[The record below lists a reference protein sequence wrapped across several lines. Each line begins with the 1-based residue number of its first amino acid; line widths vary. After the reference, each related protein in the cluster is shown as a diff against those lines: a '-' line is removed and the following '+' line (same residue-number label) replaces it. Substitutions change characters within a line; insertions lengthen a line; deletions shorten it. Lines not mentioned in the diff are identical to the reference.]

1 MVETVVIP
9 EGEYD
14 LLQNEDN
21 EILMAIRARIGN
33 VENPH
38 ILYDGGDTVLF
49 YRNNESNFF
58 IEAIP
63 VLIRDLLVK
72 VSQILMIEV
81 HDDQI
86 VSEYMVPVRKV
97 AKLPSRSK

>member
-21 EILMAIRARIGN
+21 EILMAIRARMGN
-33 VENPH
+33 VEDPH

-49 YRNNESNFF
+49 YRNNETNFF

-63 VLIRDLLVK
+63 TTVRKLLSEVT
-72 VSQILMIEV
+72 QLLMIEV

-86 VSEYMVPVRKV
+86 VSEYTVPVRKV
-97 AKLPSRSK
+97 AKLPSRS

>member
-21 EILMAIRARIGN
+21 EILMAIRARMGN
-33 VENPH
+33 VEDPH

-63 VLIRDLLVK
+63 VLIRDLLSQ

-97 AKLPSRSK
+97 AKLPTRS

>member
-21 EILMAIRARIGN
+21 EILMAIRARMGN

-63 VLIRDLLVK
+63 VLIRDLLSTVN
-72 VSQILMIEV
+72 QILMIEV

-97 AKLPSRSK
+97 AKLPSRS